1 MSVTFTASAPLPCV
15 AVTVSFAV
23 PLPTAFT
30 LPSASTVA
38 TFLSEEAHANVTFSA
53 FSGVIFAVAFVVSPT
68 FRSAF
73 LTDAFTPVSTTGFSG
88 SGSVPP
94 SFITVTSTVA
104 VFVTAPSPLPCVAVT
119 VSVAVPSATALT
131 FPSLSTVAIL
141 SSEDVHASS
150 TPSAPSG
157 MIVAVA
163 FVVSPTFSS
172 AFSTDAFTPV
182 STGFSGSGSVPP
194 SFITVTSTVA
204 VFVTAPS
211 PLPCVAVTVSVAVP
225 SATALTFPSLSTVAI
240 LSSEDVH
247 ASSTPSAPSGMI
259 VAVAFVVSPTFSS
272 AFSTDAVTP
281 VSTGFSGSSGLS
293 GRMIAPP
300 SFAP

>member
-1 MSVTFTASAPLPCV
+1 MTTAPAASASTNGKNGAVSSPVFGGVFPSSCGVWPPSFVTVTFTVSVTFTASAPLPCV

-68 FRSAF
+68 F
-73 LTDAFTPVSTTGFSG
+73 
-88 SGSVPP
+88 
-94 SFITVTSTVA
+94 
-104 VFVTAPSPLPCVAVT
+104 
-119 VSVAVPSATALT
+119 
-131 FPSLSTVAIL
+131 
-141 SSEDVHASS
+141 
-150 TPSAPSG
+150 
-157 MIVAVA
+157 
-163 FVVSPTFSS
+163 SS

-204 VFVTAPS
+204 VFVTALS
-211 PLPCVAVTVSVAVP
+211 PLPCVAVTVSVAFP

-240 LSSEDVH
+240 LSSEEVH